1 MRKTMQETG
10 SLKRALAVHDLS
22 GVGKCSLTVVL
33 PVLSAAGV
41 ECAALP
47 TAVLSTH
54 TGGFGPVVCRDLT
67 EEMLPFARHWLR
79 ERVTFDAVYTG
90 YLSSPEQI
98 QVVKDL
104 FRMFR
109 TGSGSRPLMLVDP
122 VMGDNGRLYSLYT
135 PEMARRMAELC
146 AQADVIVPNLTE
158 AAILLG
164 REYRPSVNREEA
176 AELMRALARLG
187 PRQVV
192 LTGVG
197 FGVGRMGAACYDAG
211 IGWVGFVLQEE
222 IPGHFHGTGDL
233 FASVLLAGL
242 LHGKSLEASVR
253 IAVNFTAE
261 SVRRTAAGGTE
272 PRYGVCFEPGLSGLL
287 EQMRWTDEF

>member
-1 MRKTMQETG
+1 MQETG

>member
-54 TGGFGPVVCRDLT
+54 TGGSGPVVCRDLT

-197 FGVGRMGAACYDAG
+197 FGVGRVGAACYDAG

-272 PRYGVCFEPGLSGLL
+272 PRYGVCF
-287 EQMRWTDEF
+287 